1 MMTGLGKTVT
11 MAGYRRTA
19 RVLILSHRDELV
31 HQPARYYDC
40 PVGFERAGEKS
51 DGQDVVSASVQTL
64 CRPSRLHEF
73 EPGEFDVIFTDE
85 SHHALA
91 PTHQR
96 TYDCLRP
103 TKVAGTCL
111 TSAWPS
117 FGISDPDG
125 VLDERGMVPA
135 IG

>member
-1 MMTGLGKTVT
+1 MVAGLGKTVT
-11 MAGYRRTA
+11 MAGHRRTG

-85 SHHALA
+85 SHHALV
-91 PTHQR
+91 PT
-96 TYDCLRP
+96 
-103 TKVAGTCL
+103 TKG
-111 TSAWPS
+111 
-117 FGISDPDG
+117 
-125 VLDERGMVPA
+125 PA
-135 IG
+135 TT